1 MAPTATA
8 VELELVFEVGVA
20 AAARDLLFEVL
31 DRTGDVEDFDRSTIA
46 TDQKVLMVTFPKTV
60 VSSTAVKADASHDSV
75 FLES

>member
-60 VSSTAVKADASHDSV
+60 VSSTAVKADASNDSV